1 MNHVA
6 IAFLVTLIAG
16 LFTSVGSCL
25 SFLIKRTNTKLL
37 SLLLGFAAG
46 VMIYLSMME
55 ILIEGMDTLSTIYG
69 TKQGIFYG
77 ILSFVGGMAIIALI
91 NKIIPHNENHHIGGE
106 NTKTNDNLEG
116 RQKLM
121 RTGMVTAVAITIHNF
136 PEGLAVFMS
145 VLQDPKLAIST
156 AFGIA
161 LHNVPVGIAISAPI
175 YYATGNK
182 KKAFMYSFVSG
193 LSAPLGG
200 VVGYL
205 LLMPIMNDTIVGILF
220 GIVAGIMVFVS
231 LDELL
236 PAAREY
242 EETRTSIFG
251 LIIGMFVM
259 AIILLCF

>member
-55 ILIEGMDTLSTIYG
+55 ILIEGMDTLANIYG
-69 TKQGIFYG
+69 TQQGIFYG
-77 ILSFVGGMAIIALI
+77 TLSFVGGMVIVAVI
-91 NKIIPHNENHHIGGE
+91 NKIVPHNENHHIASE
-106 NTKTNDNLEG
+106 NTESKLEIEG

-121 RTGMVTAVAITIHNF
+121 RTGIVTAVAITIHNF
-136 PEGLAVFMS
+136 PEGLAIFIS
-145 VLQDPKLAIST
+145 VLQDPRLAMST

-182 KKAFMYSFVSG
+182 KKAFMFSLISG

-200 VVGYL
+200 IVGYL
-205 LLMPIMNDTIVGILF
+205 LLMPFMNDTIVGILF

-231 LDELL
+231 LNELL

-251 LIIGMFVM
+251 LIIGMILM
-259 AIILLCF
+259 AIILFLF